1 MKKILLL
8 LVSVLSTISVF
19 GQSQLDFSRVNEVT
33 QVGDQLIVKFQYFK
47 DPNMGEATLTQ
58 FDFQYNNKLLAY
70 VSHEWQVASTSAQKA
85 RNSWNGYKFVEDG
98 QKGITDYDGQYV
110 SWLSGAASY
119 GVDTDW
125 SVERITIQDVNGYP
139 NESEFVKYTFT
150 IKDKGI
156 TNYTDYTNLIQ
167 ANWANYKESDGTQI
181 DVTSGSAGQS
191 LSLTDI
197 KGGDAGN
204 VTLNV
209 FSNVI
214 TDNIGDGTH
223 FGYTIYLKSDFDNGV
238 DQNTPIVASGNFDA
252 SGQATIQGLVNDTE
266 YHVSVY
272 IDSQQEYLDNAVT
285 VSDLAIIFQEAI
297 GAGNTPNGQTTTFD
311 YAIQKLLGN
320 VVGEMG
326 PNSKIDFQDSYEILG
341 YLQGVTSTSNPRITK
356 TGFALNVSGIKST
369 FGDKNANGDPTLSGI
384 ITPTDNSKV
393 FDFGHTVFGDVNF
406 SHGFEPTSQNAVMSI
421 AQGKSIMSINSAR
434 YTPQMVN
441 MDLVSELKDGKVIFY
456 INSNVVDMVGSQF
469 NIVYDRTRLVL
480 DDVVFDTGNTMTN
493 FANHLE
499 NEGKINVGSF
509 DQNFESFVKVGTP
522 YKIIFTPTVEL
533 NNTSGL
539 VSFKVKEGVK
549 ADGTQINFILN

>member
-1 MKKILLL
+1 MKKILVL

-19 GQSQLDFSRVNEVT
+19 GQSQLDFSRVNSVT

-85 RNSWNGYKFVEDG
+85 RNSWNGYKFIEDG
-98 QKGITDYDGQYV
+98 QKGVTDYDGQYV
-110 SWLSGAASY
+110 SWLSGTASY
-119 GVDTDW
+119 GADADW
-125 SVERITIQDVNGYP
+125 SVERITVQDVDGYP
-139 NESEFVKYTFT
+139 HESEFVKYTFT
-150 IKDKGI
+150 IKDKGV
-156 TNYTDYTNLIQ
+156 TNYTDYSDLIQ

-181 DVTSGSAGQS
+181 DVTSGAAGQS

-214 TDNIGDGTH
+214 TDNIGDGSH

-238 DQNTPIVASGNFDA
+238 DQNTPVVASGNFDA

-272 IDSQQEYLDNAVT
+272 IDSQQAYLDNAVT

-326 PNSKIDFQDSYEILG
+326 ANTKIDFQDSYEVLG
-341 YLQGVTSTSNPRITK
+341 YLQGVTSTNNPRITK

-369 FGDKNANGDPTLSGI
+369 FGDKNANGDPTVSGV
-384 ITPTDNSKV
+384 ITPTDNSKI
-393 FDFGHTVFGDVNF
+393 FDFAHTVFGDVNF
-406 SHGFEPTSQNAVMSI
+406 SHGFKPTSQNAVMSI
-421 AQGKSIMSINSAR
+421 AQGKTTMSINSAR

-456 INSNVVDMVGSQF
+456 INSNVEGMVGSQF

-480 DDVVFDTGNTMTN
+480 DNVVFDTGNTMTN

-522 YKIIFTPTVEL
+522 YKIIFTPIVEL